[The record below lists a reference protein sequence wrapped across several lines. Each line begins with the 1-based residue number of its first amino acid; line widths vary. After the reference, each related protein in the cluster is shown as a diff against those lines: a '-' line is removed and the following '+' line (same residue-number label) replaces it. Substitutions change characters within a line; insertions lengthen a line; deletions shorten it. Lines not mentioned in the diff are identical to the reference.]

1 MLMRILKYLE
11 MYSLTMT
18 VSDHVGCF
26 YYYDHSACCHLRV
39 TLHALRPHP
48 SSPSLTFAFRRPFV
62 QVPSVFGRTP
72 TAWL

>member
-39 TLHALRPHP
+39 TP
-48 SSPSLTFAFRRPFV
+48 T
-62 QVPSVFGRTP
+62 RTAAAP
-72 TAWL
+72 